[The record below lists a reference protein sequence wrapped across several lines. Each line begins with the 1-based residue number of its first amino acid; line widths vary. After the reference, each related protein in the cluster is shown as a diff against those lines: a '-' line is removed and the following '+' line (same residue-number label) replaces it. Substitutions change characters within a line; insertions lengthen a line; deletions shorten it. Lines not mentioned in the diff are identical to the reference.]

1 MTQDVCFHI
10 LSASFLAL
18 ALRRSRLSADGAPPV
33 VQAAPGRSHCE
44 TGRNRMREQQ
54 LTIGELF
61 PADDLVAQWMFL
73 LSMVVDDLQ
82 TVQQEQKAAIASGGD
97 PRRMLFSQRV
107 LTIRLYEARRLV
119 YVVDS
124 QPAIASFIAQN
135 DFFEQL
141 RRYYHPIGAS
151 AVDQLYGVLRHQS
164 VHYMWPGSDEL
175 ASALRVSARLPHR
188 AAGWVKIAL
197 TQGERF
203 ADPQT
208 GRPEHDDHP
217 AQPKAIWIVAGAA
230 HDRDDLL
237 DGRRVRRIP
246 EPLVSRR
253 AALVKAGQGRWRAA
267 SASAIQQRHRFHDV
281 LPRTMIDTTIVPPTR
296 TRAENHPGN
305 TRSQTA

>member
-1 MTQDVCFHI
+1 M
-10 LSASFLAL
+10 S
-18 ALRRSRLSADGAPPV
+18 
-33 VQAAPGRSHCE
+33 
-44 TGRNRMREQQ
+44 EQQ

-97 PRRMLFSQRV
+97 PRRMLFFQRV

-164 VHYMWPGSDEL
+164 VHYMWPG
-175 ASALRVSARLPHR
+175 
-188 AAGWVKIAL
+188 
-197 TQGERF
+197 ER
-203 ADPQT
+203 
-208 GRPEHDDHP
+208 
-217 AQPKAIWIVAGAA
+217 
-230 HDRDDLL
+230 
-237 DGRRVRRIP
+237 
-246 EPLVSRR
+246 
-253 AALVKAGQGRWRAA
+253 
-267 SASAIQQRHRFHDV
+267 
-281 LPRTMIDTTIVPPTR
+281 
-296 TRAENHPGN
+296 
-305 TRSQTA
+305 